1 MLLRPFENVPGQ
13 GAMATVDGR
22 RVAVGSKALM
32 DGADIDLA
40 ELRNTWTQ
48 LATVGRT
55 VMCVGIDGTIAAVFG
70 VADAPRET
78 SVAAVDALRDMDV
91 RVVMLTGDN
100 QATAERIAEQL
111 GITEVIADVR
121 PGDKSARVAELQ
133 ADGAKVAMVGDGV
146 NDAPALAQADI
157 GIAIGAG
164 TDVAIET
171 ADLVLMR
178 SDPLDVPLALTVGR
192 GTLRK
197 MRQNLGWAI
206 GYNMVAL
213 PIAAGVFV
221 PIIGL
226 GLRPEDRCTGHVR
239 LQHHR
244 RVQRRAVET
253 TSTAIGNRRSVRSR
267 AGRRWPGWRRA
278 GRLGPRRWPLR
289 TETAQGSRRSSDPD
303 RFECC

>member
-1 MLLRPFENVPGQ
+1 
-13 GAMATVDGR
+13 
-22 RVAVGSKALM
+22 
-32 DGADIDLA
+32 
-40 ELRNTWTQ
+40 
-48 LATVGRT
+48 
-55 VMCVGIDGTIAAVFG
+55 MCVGIDGTIAAVFG

-178 SDPLDVPLALTVGR
+178 SDPLDVPLALTIGR

-206 GYNMVAL
+206 GYNTVAL

-226 GLRPEDRCTGHVR
+226 GLRPEIAALAMSGSSIIVAFNAVLLKR
-239 LQHHR
+239 LR
-244 RVQRRAVET
+244 LPSAPPET
-253 TSTAIGNRRSVRSR
+253 EHPNATVNEQQPT
-267 AGRRWPGWRRA
+267 
-278 GRLGPRRWPLR
+278 PRPAHSESL
-289 TETAQGSRRSSDPD
+289 
-303 RFECC
+303 